1 MQLTDLGSYV
11 ILAAVAGAYWLWS
24 NRAALAARLFP
35 KPPAPAP
42 ASEDEEWVRT
52 LLRLKAEME
61 SEGKADIAAL
71 VREILWRMMGGKAHE

>member
-11 ILAAVAGAYWLWS
+11 ILAAVAAGYWLWS
-24 NRAALAARLFP
+24 NRAALRARLLP
-35 KPPAPAP
+35 APPAPAP
-42 ASEDEEWVRT
+42 ASEGEEWVRT

-61 SEGKADIAAL
+61 GDGKADIAAL

>member
-11 ILAAVAGAYWLWS
+11 ILAAVAGGYWLWS
-24 NRAALAARLFP
+24 NRAALRARLL
-35 KPPAPAP
+35 PAPPAP

-61 SEGKADIAAL
+61 GDGKADIAAL